1 MRFIVQPGTDP
12 VAHADATLLTAMGM
26 PGGGVIALGE
36 THCKVTPG
44 EVPTTNSLLVGPRTR
59 SNADVEYGEAV
70 HVERALIPEARRVVV
85 DAVEDLETRHLAR
98 SLQGN
103 VVSEGDVALVHRSY
117 GDEAGDLV
125 EVRVR
130 SVDPGSTGLVGS
142 RTLVNTEDGIETD
155 ERDQRSVSES
165 PTTAEALVA
174 GLDNEMDTLTGWL
187 TLLTSEDDLPR
198 SWGLP
203 GVAGVILEGPSGV
216 GKSELVAAAAE
227 AAGAEVREISLDL
240 VFKPERLLTMLEEA
254 VKDTATPGVIFIDRI
269 DAVAGDE
276 ALFRNQVAA
285 IMRWFLDAASQR
297 PALAVVLG
305 ATDAGDLAGDL
316 ADSPLLPRTMSIPPP
331 DSNRRAMLF
340 DAALNRVPTDDDIDT
355 GQLAVRTAG
364 FSGADVVSAVLEA
377 SARAAGSGE
386 PVTQRDLEAAIDTTT
401 PSLGTAPIGEMPSYG
416 FDRVANL
423 TDVKQRLT
431 ESVIWQMQDPERF
444 TRLGVDPPKGL
455 LLHGPP
461 GTGKTYVIRAL
472 AHESGAAFFPIKGAE
487 LLDKWVGESERA
499 VREVFSRAMAVAPS
513 IIFFDE
519 LDALAPVRGNSTNSV
534 TDSVVAALLTE
545 IDGISDRG
553 DVFVIGASNRPDLV
567 DPALLRPGRFE
578 VQMLLDLPEP
588 DARRAFFEV
597 SDVAFADEVD
607 IDDLVDGT
615 ERRSFAD
622 LAGVLRE
629 AALIALRRDPKA
641 IAVTPEDL
649 EQAIATLPA
658 RAV

>member
-36 THCKVTPG
+36 THCQVAPG
-44 EVPTTNSLLVGPRTR
+44 EVPTPNSLLVGPRTR
-59 SNADVEYGEAV
+59 SNADVEYGASLN
-70 HVERALIPEARRVVV
+70 VERALIPEARRVVV
-85 DAVEDLETRHLAR
+85 DAVEDLDSRQLAR

-103 VVSEGDVALVHRSY
+103 VVSEGDIALVHRSY
-117 GDEAGDLV
+117 GDGAGELV

-142 RTLVNTEDGIETD
+142 RTLINTEGGTGSAKREPGT
-155 ERDQRSVSES
+155 ES

-174 GLDNEMDTLTGWL
+174 GLDNELDTLTGWL
-187 TLLTSEDDLPR
+187 TLLTTEDDLPR

-203 GVAGVILEGPSGV
+203 EVAGVVLEGPSGV
-216 GKSELVAAAAE
+216 GKVELVAVAAE
-227 AAGAEVREISLDL
+227 TAGADVHEISVDL
-240 VFKPERLLTMLEEA
+240 VFKPERLLTMLEDA
-254 VKDTATPGVIFIDRI
+254 VKNTDTPAVIFVDRI

-285 IMRWFLDAASQR
+285 IMRWFLDAVAQQ
-297 PALAVVLG
+297 PGLAVVLG

-316 ADSPLLPRTMSIPPP
+316 ASSPLLPRTMTIPPP
-331 DSNRRAMLF
+331 DSNRRALLF
-340 DAALNRVPTDDDIDT
+340 EAALGRVPTDDIDT
-355 GQLAVRTAG
+355 AHLAARSAG
-364 FSGADVVSAVLEA
+364 FSGADVVAAVLEA

-386 PVTQRDLEAAIDTTT
+386 PVTQQDLEAAIEATT

-416 FDRVANL
+416 FDRVADL
-423 TDVKQRLT
+423 VEVKRRLT
-431 ESVIWQMQDPERF
+431 ESVIWQMQDPDRF

-455 LLHGPP
+455 LLYGPP

-472 AHESGAAFFPIKGAE
+472 ARESGAAFFPIKGAE

-499 VREVFSRAMAVAPS
+499 VREVFSRAAAVAPS

-553 DVFVIGASNRPDLV
+553 DVFVIGATNRPDLV

-588 DARRAFFEV
+588 EARKAFFDV
-597 SDVAFADEVD
+597 SDVPFADDVG
-607 IDDLVDGT
+607 IDDLVEGT
-615 ERRSFAD
+615 GGRSFAD
-622 LAGVLRE
+622 LSGILRE
-629 AALIALRRDPKA
+629 AALIALRRDPSA
-641 IAVTPEDL
+641 IAVTGEDL
-649 EQAIATLPA
+649 ERAIAGVPGAAAGT
-658 RAV
+658 

>member
-36 THCKVTPG
+36 THCQVAPG
-44 EVPTTNSLLVGPRTR
+44 EVPTPSSLLVGPRTR
-59 SNADVEYGEAV
+59 SNADVEYGESV
-70 HVERALIPEARRVVV
+70 NLERALIPEARRVVV
-85 DAVEDLETRHLAR
+85 DAVEDLDSRQLAR

-103 VVSEGDVALVHRSY
+103 VVSEGDIALVHRSY
-117 GDEAGDLV
+117 GDGAGELV

-142 RTLVNTEDGIETD
+142 RTLINTEGGAASAKREPGT
-155 ERDQRSVSES
+155 ES
-165 PTTAEALVA
+165 LTTAEALVA
-174 GLDNEMDTLTGWL
+174 GLDNELDTLTGWL
-187 TLLTSEDDLPR
+187 TLLTTEDDLPR

-203 GVAGVILEGPSGV
+203 EVAGVVLEGPSGV
-216 GKSELVAAAAE
+216 GKVELVAVAAE
-227 AAGAEVREISLDL
+227 TAGADVHEISVEL
-240 VFKPERLLTMLEEA
+240 VFKPERLLTMLEDA
-254 VKDTATPGVIFIDRI
+254 VKNTETPAVIFIDHI

-276 ALFRNQVAA
+276 ALFRNQVTA
-285 IMRWFLDAASQR
+285 IMRWFLDAVAQQ
-297 PALAVVLG
+297 PGLAVVLG

-316 ADSPLLPRTMSIPPP
+316 ASSPLLPRTMTIPPP
-331 DSNRRAMLF
+331 DSNRRALLF
-340 DAALNRVPTDDDIDT
+340 QAALGRVPTDDIDT
-355 GQLAVRTAG
+355 AHLAARSAG

-386 PVTQRDLEAAIDTTT
+386 PVTQQDLEAAIEATT
-401 PSLGTAPIGEMPSYG
+401 PSLGSAPIGEIPSYG
-416 FDRVANL
+416 FDRVADL
-423 TDVKQRLT
+423 VDVKRRLT
-431 ESVIWQMQDPERF
+431 ESVIWQMQDPDRF

-472 AHESGAAFFPIKGAE
+472 ARESGAAFFPIKGAE

-499 VREVFSRAMAVAPS
+499 VREVFSRASAVAPS

-553 DVFVIGASNRPDLV
+553 NVFVIGATNRPDLV

-588 DARRAFFEV
+588 EARKAFFDV
-597 SDVAFADEVD
+597 SDVPFADDVD
-607 IDDLVDGT
+607 IDDLVEGT
-615 ERRSFAD
+615 GGRSFAD
-622 LAGVLRE
+622 LSGILRE
-629 AALIALRRDPKA
+629 AALIALRRDPSA
-641 IAVTPEDL
+641 IAVTGDDL
-649 EQAIATLPA
+649 EQAIASVPGSAAKT
-658 RAV
+658 

>member
-36 THCKVTPG
+36 THCQVAPG
-44 EVPTTNSLLVGPRTR
+44 EVPTPSSLLVGPRTR
-59 SNADVEYGEAV
+59 SNADVEYGESV
-70 HVERALIPEARRVVV
+70 NLERALIPEARRVVV
-85 DAVEDLETRHLAR
+85 DAVEDLDSRQLAR

-103 VVSEGDVALVHRSY
+103 VVSEGDIALVHRSY
-117 GDEAGDLV
+117 GDGAGELV

-142 RTLVNTEDGIETD
+142 RTLINTEGGPGSAKREPGT
-155 ERDQRSVSES
+155 ES

-174 GLDNEMDTLTGWL
+174 GLDNELDTLTGWL
-187 TLLTSEDDLPR
+187 TLLTTEDDLPR

-203 GVAGVILEGPSGV
+203 EVAGVVLEGPSGV
-216 GKSELVAAAAE
+216 GKVELVAVAAE
-227 AAGAEVREISLDL
+227 TAGADVHEISVDL
-240 VFKPERLLTMLEEA
+240 VFKPERLLTMLEDA
-254 VKDTATPGVIFIDRI
+254 VKNTDTPAVIFVDRI

-285 IMRWFLDAASQR
+285 IMRWFLDAVAQQ
-297 PALAVVLG
+297 PGLAVVLG

-316 ADSPLLPRTMSIPPP
+316 ASSPLLPRTMTIPPP
-331 DSNRRAMLF
+331 DSNRRALLF
-340 DAALNRVPTDDDIDT
+340 EAALGRVPTGDIDT
-355 GQLAVRTAG
+355 AHLAARSAG

-377 SARAAGSGE
+377 SARAAGSGK
-386 PVTQRDLEAAIDTTT
+386 PVTQQDLEAAIEATT
-401 PSLGTAPIGEMPSYG
+401 PSLGSSPIGEMPSYG
-416 FDRVANL
+416 FDRVADL
-423 TDVKQRLT
+423 VEVKRRLT
-431 ESVIWQMQDPERF
+431 ESVIWQMQDPDRF

-472 AHESGAAFFPIKGAE
+472 ARESGAAFFPIKGAE

-499 VREVFSRAMAVAPS
+499 VREVFSRAAAVAPS

-553 DVFVIGASNRPDLV
+553 DVFVIGATNRPDLV

-588 DARRAFFEV
+588 EARKAFFDV
-597 SDVAFADEVD
+597 SDVPFADDVD
-607 IDDLVDGT
+607 IDDLVEGT
-615 ERRSFAD
+615 GGRSFAD
-622 LAGVLRE
+622 LSGILRE
-629 AALIALRRDPKA
+629 AALIALRRDPSA
-641 IAVTPEDL
+641 IAVTGDDL
-649 EQAIATLPA
+649 EQAIANVPGSVA
-658 RAV
+658 